1 MQIEGEDNEYDLQGN
16 LTYDTVP
23 DLFER
28 NSPAVSGSI
37 ILNLSHVGRVDS
49 AGLALLVE
57 WSCQARERNEQLV
70 LRNVPDQLKSLIDAS
85 GLQAI
90 LPISRR

>member
-1 MQIEGEDNEYDLQGN
+1 MQIEGEDNEYDLPGN

-23 DLFER
+23 DLFKR
-28 NSPAVSGSI
+28 NSPAISGSI
-37 ILNLSHVGRVDS
+37 ILNLSHVERVDS

-85 GLQAI
+85 GLQTI

>member
-1 MQIEGEDNEYDLQGN
+1 MQIEDEDNEYDLQGN

-23 DLFER
+23 DLFKR
-28 NSPAVSGSI
+28 NSPAISGSI
-37 ILNLSHVGRVDS
+37 ILNLSHVRRVDS

-90 LPISRR
+90 LPISAR